1 MDSHRSLAGQLYFI
15 GAFSLAGTSVV
26 AARYVSGSIGVFTI
40 AAVSL
45 LFATLA
51 LLPVCARRLAAA
63 FRAMTLHTA
72 IEILLQAIFGMLLF
86 RFCLFNGISR
96 TSSLEA
102 GVLTGAT
109 PAITALL
116 AWMLLKEPLR
126 LNAFFGLLATVTGV
140 VLVQGVAGLR
150 GGLQPEHLFG
160 NILVLCAAASESVFN
175 ILSRTAVL
183 NGAKRERPLDPLTQ
197 TALVTMTALLLC
209 CIPAAFEQ
217 PVLRLSSLG
226 LVGWSALLWLGVFVT
241 ALAYICWYSGI
252 KRCSA
257 FTAAAYSG
265 FMPLTSMI
273 LSTVL
278 LREQTDLFQWIGGAC
293 VILGMILI
301 GAKARPKIS
310 PVTNA

>member
-1 MDSHRSLAGQLYFI
+1 MSRRQSIFGQLYFI

-26 AARYVSGSIGVFTI
+26 AVRYVSGAIGVFTI

-63 FRAMTLHTA
+63 FRSMTLHTA

-116 AWMLLKEPLR
+116 AWIFLNEKLR
-126 LNAFFGLLATVTGV
+126 INTFFGLAATVVGV
-140 VLVQGVAGLR
+140 VLVQGLAGLR

-160 NILVLCAAASESVFN
+160 NILVLCAAASESIFN

-183 NGAKRERPLDPLTQ
+183 NGDKQARPLDPLMQ
-197 TALVTMTALLLC
+197 TALVTMTALILC
-209 CIPAAFEQ
+209 CLPAAFEQ
-217 PVLRLSSLG
+217 PLTRLSSLG
-226 LVGWSALLWLGVFVT
+226 SVGWSALLWLGVFVT

-273 LSTVL
+273 LSAFL
-278 LREQTDLFQWIGGAC
+278 LREQTDVFQWIGGAC
-293 VILGMILI
+293 VILGMVLI
-301 GAKARPKIS
+301 GSNERRLRDCTIL
-310 PVTNA
+310 

>member
-1 MDSHRSLAGQLYFI
+1 MSRRQSLAGQFYFI

-26 AARYVSGSIGVFTI
+26 AARYVSGVIGVFTI

-45 LFATLA
+45 FFASFA
-51 LLPVCARRLAAA
+51 LLPVCARKLRTAV
-63 FRAMTLHTA
+63 RAMTFSTGV
-72 IEILLQAIFGMLLF
+72 EILLQALFGMLLF

-116 AWMLLKEPLR
+116 AWMFLKEKLR
-126 LNAFFGLLATVTGV
+126 INTFFGLAATVAGV
-140 VLVQGVAGLR
+140 VLVQGLAGLKS
-150 GGLQPEHLFG
+150 GLQPEHLLG
-160 NILVLCAAASESVFN
+160 NVLVLCAAASESIFN

-183 NGAKRERPLDPLTQ
+183 NGDKQARPLDPLTQ

-209 CIPAAFEQ
+209 CIPAALEQ
-217 PVLRLSSLG
+217 PIIRLSALNA
-226 LVGWSALLWLGVFVT
+226 VGWAALLWLGVIVT
-241 ALAYICWYSGI
+241 ALAYIFWYSGI

-265 FMPLTSMI
+265 FIPLTSMV
-273 LSTVL
+273 LSAVL
-278 LREQTDLFQWIGGAC
+278 LREQTDAFQWIGGAC
-293 VILGMILI
+293 VILGMLLI
-301 GAKARPKIS
+301 GLNERHAAAESI
-310 PVTNA
+310 A

>member
-1 MDSHRSLAGQLYFI
+1 MNCHRSLAGQFYFI

-26 AARYVSGSIGVFTI
+26 AARFVSGAIGVFTI

-45 LFATLA
+45 FFATLA
-51 LLPVCARRLAAA
+51 LLPVCARRLSVA
-63 FRAMTLHTA
+63 FQSMTLHTA
-72 IEILLQAIFGMLLF
+72 TEILLQALFGMLLF

-116 AWMLLKEPLR
+116 AWILLKEKLHI
-126 LNAFFGLLATVTGV
+126 NTFFGLVATVAGV
-140 VLVQGVAGLR
+140 VLVQGLAGLR
-150 GGLQPEHLFG
+150 GGLKPGHVFG

-183 NGAKRERPLDPLTQ
+183 NGDRQARPLDPLTQ
-197 TALVTMTALLLC
+197 TTLVTLAALILC
-209 CIPAAFEQ
+209 CVPAAFEQ
-217 PVLRLSSLG
+217 PVMRLSSLG
-226 LVGWSALLWLGVFVT
+226 LVGWSALLWLGVIVT

-273 LSTVL
+273 LSALL
-278 LREQTDLFQWIGGAC
+278 LREQTDAFQWIGGAC
-293 VILGMILI
+293 VILGMVLI
-301 GAKARPKIS
+301 GSNERHAETESIA
-310 PVTNA
+310 

>member
-1 MDSHRSLAGQLYFI
+1 MDTNRSFSGQLYFI

-45 LFATLA
+45 FIATLA
-51 LLPVCARRLAAA
+51 LLPVCARRLTAA
-63 FRAMTLHTA
+63 FRAMTLRTA

-116 AWMLLKEPLR
+116 ACIFLKEKLR
-126 LNAFFGLLATVTGV
+126 ANTFFGLLATVTGV
-140 VLVQGVAGLR
+140 VLVQGLAGLR
-150 GGLQPEHLFG
+150 GGLQPEHLLG
-160 NILVLCAAASESVFN
+160 NFLVLCAAASESIFN

-183 NGAKRERPLDPLTQ
+183 NGAKQSRPLDPLTQ
-197 TALVTMTALLLC
+197 TALVTMSALLLC

-217 PVLRLSSLG
+217 PVTRLALLG
-226 LVGWSALLWLGVFVT
+226 SVGWGALLWLGVFVT

-252 KRCSA
+252 KRCNA
-257 FTAAAYSG
+257 FTAAAFSG

-278 LREQTDLFQWIGGAC
+278 LREQTDAFQWFGGAC
-293 VILGMILI
+293 VILGMVLI
-301 GAKARPKIS
+301 GLNEHLANTESIA
-310 PVTNA
+310 